1 MQTALAT
8 DTPTTT
14 RQLKVGGV
22 VPFSA
27 TDYPGKLAAVVFVQG
42 CPWQCAY
49 CHNPHLQARTEASAA
64 PWEQVLTTL
73 KRRAGLLDAI
83 VFSGGEPTIDPA
95 LEDAIKQVR
104 TLGFQVGLHTAG
116 AYPRRLAEILPLL
129 DWVGIDIKA
138 PFADYGRTTGIAGSG
153 QQALTCAKAVI
164 ASGIAHEFRT
174 TIHPDLISD
183 DALLDLA
190 QTLSAMSVQNYAL
203 QVFRK
208 TGCNSDAL
216 AAVTIDTYSGNEVVA
231 KLSKMF
237 ARFTLRN
244 A

>member
-1 MQTALAT
+1 MPTTIAT
-8 DTPTTT
+8 DTTT
-14 RQLKVGGV
+14 RQLKVGGIAS
-22 VPFSA
+22 FTT

-42 CPWQCAY
+42 CPWKCAY
-49 CHNPHLQARTEASAA
+49 CHNPHLQARTETSPT
-64 PWEQVLTTL
+64 PWDEVITML
-73 KRRAGLLDAI
+73 KRRKGLLDAV

-104 TLGFQVGLHTAG
+104 ALGFHIGLHTG
-116 AYPRRLAEILPLL
+116 GSYPRRLADILPLI

-138 PFADYGRTTGIAGSG
+138 PFADYERTTGIAGSG
-153 QQALTCAKAVI
+153 EQALTCAQAVI

-183 DALLDLA
+183 DALLKLA
-190 QTLSAMSVQNYAL
+190 QTLSAMGVGNYAL

-208 TGCNSDAL
+208 TGCDSDAL
-216 AAVTIDTYSGNEVVA
+216 AAVGSDYPPKELVTKIAG
-231 KLSKMF
+231 MF
-237 ARFTLRN
+237 ERFTLRD